1 MDRADLRHF
10 LNLRFFAPFTSRSGY
25 GTLARGF
32 AHGLSYHIPELKY
45 HLLRDFPGGTLKL
58 PPRYTRL
65 MSEPADD
72 VSPLIRLDVPWRKRY
87 DGYGSEWAAIYTMFE
102 ASPLP
107 RDWVKVFPD
116 SFDQVIV
123 PSQFCKELFLESGL
137 RNISVIR
144 PGMNGELYNP
154 DVAPLRMDTRS
165 FVILFVGE
173 FNHRK
178 GWDVAVRSFAR
189 AFGPGDDVT
198 LIVKTW
204 SPVFEE
210 ERIRDT
216 IVQTMLNTG
225 SEEKLPHVQLLLNMI
240 PDAFMPSLYRMANV
254 LLMPSRSEA
263 YGLPAAEA
271 QACGIPVIATNHGAL
286 RELVSSESGFLI
298 PVREMKPA
306 EPTGMTWDFY
316 KGLMFPE
323 PDENYIVDLL
333 KRLYDNT
340 GILSDM
346 ARNASER
353 ILKRSWKMA
362 AEELITLLKATKND
376 NYT

>member
-1 MDRADLRHF
+1 
-10 LNLRFFAPFTSRSGY
+10 
-25 GTLARGF
+25 
-32 AHGLSYHIPELKY
+32 
-45 HLLRDFPGGTLKL
+45 
-58 PPRYTRL
+58 
-65 MSEPADD
+65 
-72 VSPLIRLDVPWRKRY
+72 
-87 DGYGSEWAAIYTMFE
+87 MFE

-107 RDWVKVFPD
+107 RDWVDVFPD

-137 RNISVIR
+137 RNVSVIR

-178 GWDVAVRSFAR
+178 GWDVAVRSYAR
-189 AFGPGDDVT
+189 TFSAEDDVT
-198 LIVKTW
+198 LIIKTW

-216 IVQTMLNTG
+216 IAKTMLEAG
-225 SEEKLPHVQLLLNMI
+225 AAGKLPHYQLLLTMI
-240 PDAFMPSLYRMANV
+240 PDALMPALYRMADV

-271 QACGIPVIATNHGAL
+271 QACGIPVIATDHGAL
-286 RELVSSESGFLI
+286 KELVSTHSGFI
-298 PVREMKPA
+298 VPVREMKPSK
-306 EPTGMTWDFY
+306 PTGMTWDFY
-316 KGLMFPE
+316 KGLSFPE
-323 PDENYIVDLL
+323 PNEDYIVDLL
-333 KRLYDNT
+333 RHLYTDS
-340 GILSDM
+340 GILTDKACSV
-346 ARNASER
+346 SEQM
-353 ILKRSWKMA
+353 LSRSWKMA
-362 AEELITLLKATKND
+362 SEELITLLKTTSSD